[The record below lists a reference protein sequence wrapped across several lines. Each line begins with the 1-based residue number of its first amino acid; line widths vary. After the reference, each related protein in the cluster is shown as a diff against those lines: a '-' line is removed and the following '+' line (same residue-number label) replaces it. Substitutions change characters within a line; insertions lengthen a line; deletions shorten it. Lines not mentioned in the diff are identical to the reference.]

1 MEEKPISIYQHSV
14 LATALKAV
22 LSDYL
27 LDGLAIKKEAEQHDG
42 ILFKIALMDREREC
56 FSMRHLLPLVN
67 FCQNHNLNL
76 KIQSNSRLNI
86 TIK

>member
-1 MEEKPISIYQHSV
+1 MEEKQISIYEHSV
-14 LATALKAV
+14 LANMLKTV

-27 LDGLAIKKEAEQHDG
+27 FEGLAIKKVAEQHNG

-56 FSMRHLLPLVN
+56 FSMRHLVPIVN

-76 KIQSNSRLNI
+76 KIQSNSILNI